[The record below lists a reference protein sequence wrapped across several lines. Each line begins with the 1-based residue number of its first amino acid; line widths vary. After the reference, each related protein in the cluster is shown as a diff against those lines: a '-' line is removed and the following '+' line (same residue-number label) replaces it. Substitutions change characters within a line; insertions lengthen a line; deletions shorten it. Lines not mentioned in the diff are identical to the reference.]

1 MDNRRLDSAGIV
13 AAIVPAQN
21 QSFGTILLPFARDWR
36 PMGSIL
42 HCFGVLALALRLK
55 SGH

>member
-1 MDNRRLDSAGIV
+1 VDNRRLDSAGIV